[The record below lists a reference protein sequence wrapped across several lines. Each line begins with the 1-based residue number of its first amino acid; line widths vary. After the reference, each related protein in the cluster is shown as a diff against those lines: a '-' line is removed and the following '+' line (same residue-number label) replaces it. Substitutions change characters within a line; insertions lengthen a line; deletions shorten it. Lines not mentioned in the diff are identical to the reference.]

1 MVRALSLILT
11 ILLLLPCFAAAHG
24 GVVQEADQ
32 CVIKIAYLRARFKI
46 YQPLVDGQKQYCEDL
61 PNATE
66 SVFVMEYLH
75 DGLAGTPID
84 FRIIRDVTGRG
95 RYARWED
102 VEKIPDLDRVTVFH
116 RPAAVDPDVFT
127 TLYDFDAEGEYIGI
141 VTASVGESGRTVRAV
156 FPFQVGFA
164 GFGYWPAIIAILVVL
179 QLQYLVFSGRL
190 KSWRASRRPRLRLVP
205 GGGDRA

>member
-1 MVRALSLILT
+1 MTRVLSLILT
-11 ILLLLPCFAAAHG
+11 ILLLLPRITAAHG

-32 CVIKIAYLRARFKI
+32 CVIKIAYLKARFKI
-46 YQPLVDGQKQYCEDL
+46 YQPRVDGQKQFCEDL

-75 DGLAGTPID
+75 AGLAETPID
-84 FRIIRDVTGRG
+84 FRIIRDVTGKG
-95 RYARWED
+95 RYARWQD
-102 VEKIPDLDRVTVFH
+102 VEKISDLDSVTVFH
-116 RPAAVDPDVFT
+116 RPAATDPDVFT

-164 GFGYWPAIIAILVVL
+164 GLGYWPAILAILVVL

-190 KSWRASRRPRLRLVP
+190 RSWRAARKPRLRLVP
-205 GGGDRA
+205 RGADRA